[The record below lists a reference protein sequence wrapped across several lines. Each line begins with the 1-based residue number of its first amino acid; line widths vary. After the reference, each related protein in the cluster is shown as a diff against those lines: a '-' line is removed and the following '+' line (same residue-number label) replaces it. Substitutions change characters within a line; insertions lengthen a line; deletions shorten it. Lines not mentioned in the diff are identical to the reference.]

1 MLEIPIQ
8 DRFRETR
15 IFGTRLMVMV
25 VIIGL
30 TVVTLLGR
38 LIYLQAINKDM
49 FLSRSLANRITPL
62 PIPPVRGLIMDRN
75 GVVLAQNYPVFT
87 LDIKPKEVDDMDAL
101 LTRLG
106 TLVQLSD
113 YDIKQFNK
121 QRRKRPPFE
130 AQILRAQ
137 LTEEE
142 ASRIAVNMPTL
153 RGVDLKPSLQ
163 RSYPYGPLGGH
174 LLGYVS
180 RISERDLDNINRSA
194 YRGTNHI
201 GKLGIERVYETTLLG
216 RVGVKKV
223 QTDAHGREVEFSE
236 DNTSEDFKRIPPR
249 AGGNLI
255 LSVDARLQE
264 VAERALGK
272 HRGAA
277 VAIDPNNGEIL
288 VLASTP
294 TYDPNLFVNGIDQ
307 DSFDAL
313 LNNINKPLI
322 NRAINGQYAPGS
334 TIKPFLALAGL
345 ESKTIGANDRVVC
358 KGAYS
363 LPGDRHRYRD
373 WKKSGHGIV
382 NLTDAITQ
390 SCDVYFYKL
399 AVGMGIDTMTRF
411 LDSFGFGSKTG
422 VDLYGESDGL
432 VPDEKW
438 RDRRRAHWYQ
448 GETVVTGIGQGP
460 LLVTPIQLAQATATM
475 AMQGLAIRPQ
485 VLMAVENP
493 VTRERL
499 QRPIQ
504 RVASPAVSDP
514 EEYKVVVNAMIN
526 VVNGEHGTGRR
537 IGWNAPY
544 LIAGKTGTAQV
555 KSVAQGE
562 RYNKDEVAEFQR
574 DHALFISFAPADKPK
589 IAVAV
594 IVENGGH
601 GGSAAAPIAR
611 AIMDAYLLPEK
622 KVPLPVAVKHP
633 GGNE

>member
-15 IFGTRLMVMV
+15 IFGLRIMVMV
-25 VIIGL
+25 VFIAL
-30 TVVTLLGR
+30 TMLTLVGR
-38 LIYLQAINKDM
+38 LIYLQAINHEQ
-49 FLSRSLANRITPL
+49 FVSRSLANRLTPL
-62 PIPPVRGLIMDRN
+62 PIPPVRGLILDRN
-75 GVVLAQNYPVFT
+75 GVVLAQNYPVLT
-87 LDIKPKEVDDMDAL
+87 LDITPEQVDDMGAL
-101 LTRLG
+101 LKRLG

-121 QRRKRPPFE
+121 QRKKRPRFE
-130 AQILRAQ
+130 AQVLRSQ
-137 LTEEE
+137 LTDEE

-163 RSYPYGPLGGH
+163 RSYPYGPLGVH

-216 RVGVKKV
+216 KVGVKKV
-223 QTDAHGREVEFSE
+223 ETDVHGRIVSD
-236 DNTSEDFKRIPPR
+236 DNTTERIPPR

-255 LSVDARLQE
+255 LSIDARVQE
-264 VAERALGK
+264 VAERALGN

-277 VAIDPNNGEIL
+277 VAIDPNTGQIL
-288 VLASTP
+288 ALASTP

-307 DSFDAL
+307 DSYNAL

-322 NRAINGQYAPGS
+322 NRAINGQYSPGS
-334 TIKPFLALAGL
+334 TIKPFFALAGL
-345 ESKTIGANDRVVC
+345 QSKSIGPMDHVIC

-363 LPGDRHRYRD
+363 LPGDRHLYRD
-373 WKKSGHGIV
+373 WKRSGHGV
-382 NLTDAITQ
+382 MDMTSAITQ

-399 AVGMGIDTMTRF
+399 AVKMGIDTMTKF
-411 LDSFGFGSKTG
+411 LDSFGFGTRTG

-432 VPDEKW
+432 VPDAAW
-438 RDRRRAHWYQ
+438 RAKRRARWYQ

-460 LLVTPIQLAQATATM
+460 LLMTPLQLAHATATLAMKGM
-475 AMQGLAIRPQ
+475 ATRPQ
-485 VLMAVENP
+485 LLMAIQNP
-493 VTRERL
+493 VTREEIM
-499 QRPIQ
+499 RPVQ
-504 RVASPAVSDP
+504 HEASPAVTDP
-514 EEYKVVVNAMIN
+514 NDYNVVINAMIN
-526 VVNGEHGTGRR
+526 VVNGEHGTARR

-544 LIAGKTGTAQV
+544 VIAGKTGTAQV

-562 RYNKDEVAEFQR
+562 RYNKEETAEFLR

-601 GGSAAAPIAR
+601 GGSAAAPVAR
-611 AIMDAYLLPEK
+611 AIMDAYLLPGK
-622 KVPLPVAVKHP
+622 KPDLKVVNRPVGAD
-633 GGNE
+633 EE

>member
-15 IFGTRLMVMV
+15 IFGMRIMVMV
-25 VIIGL
+25 VFIAL
-30 TVVTLLGR
+30 TMLILIGR
-38 LIYLQAINKDM
+38 LIYLQAINHEQ
-49 FLSRSLANRITPL
+49 FVSRSLANRLTPL
-62 PIPPVRGLIMDRN
+62 PIPPVRGLILDRN
-75 GVVLAQNYPVFT
+75 GVVLAQNYPVLT
-87 LDIKPKEVDDMDAL
+87 LDITPEQVDDMGAL
-101 LTRLG
+101 LKRLG
-106 TLVQLSD
+106 TMVQLSD
-113 YDIKQFNK
+113 YDIRQFNK
-121 QRRKRPPFE
+121 QRKKRPRFE
-130 AQILRAQ
+130 AQVLRSQ
-137 LTEEE
+137 LTDEE

-180 RISERDLDNINRSA
+180 RISERDLDNIDRSA

-216 RVGVKKV
+216 KVGVKKV
-223 QTDAHGREVEFSE
+223 ETDVHGRVVSD
-236 DNTSEDFKRIPPR
+236 DNSTERIPPR

-255 LSVDARLQE
+255 LSIDARLQE

-277 VAIDPNNGEIL
+277 VAIDPNNGQIL
-288 VLASTP
+288 AMASTP

-307 DSFDAL
+307 DSYNAL

-322 NRAINGQYAPGS
+322 NRAINGQYSPGS
-334 TIKPFLALAGL
+334 TIKPFFGLAGL
-345 ESKTIGANDRVVC
+345 ESKSIGPEDHVVC

-363 LPGDRHRYRD
+363 LPGDRHLYRD
-373 WKKSGHGIV
+373 WKRTGHGV
-382 NLTDAITQ
+382 MNLTNAITQ

-399 AVGMGIDTMTRF
+399 AVKMGIDTMTKF
-411 LDSFGFGSKTG
+411 LDSFGFGTRTG

-432 VPDEKW
+432 VPDDAW
-438 RDRRRAHWYQ
+438 RAKRRARWYQ

-460 LLVTPIQLAQATATM
+460 LLVTPLQLAHATATL
-475 AMQGLAIRPQ
+475 AMKGLATRPQ
-485 VLMAVENP
+485 LLMAIQNP
-493 VTRERL
+493 VTREEIM
-499 QRPIQ
+499 RPVQ
-504 RVASPAVSDP
+504 HESPPEVTDP
-514 EEYKVVVNAMIN
+514 NEYTTVINAMIN
-526 VVNGEHGTGRR
+526 VVNGEHGTARR

-544 LIAGKTGTAQV
+544 VIAGKTGTAQV

-562 RYNKDEVAEFQR
+562 RYNKNEVSEFER
-574 DHALFISFAPADKPK
+574 DHALFISFAPAQNPK

-601 GGSAAAPIAR
+601 GGSAAAPVAR
-611 AIMDAYLLPEK
+611 AIMDAYLLPDK
-622 KVPLPVAVKHP
+622 KPALSIVNRHA
-633 GGNE
+633 GADEE